1 MSKPMKITDKTY
13 QELEKLRLK
22 GETYS
27 EVIDRLLNIRTRVM
41 GMLTELEFLLDYEAW
56 KRDELL
62 KISAAGIKPPAPE
75 LEVKHGK
82 SRTK

>member
-13 QELEKLRLK
+13 EDLDRLRLK

-41 GMLTELEFLLDYEAW
+41 GMLTELEFLLDYDAW

-62 KISAAGIKPPAPE
+62 KISAAGIKPAPAE

-82 SRTK
+82 SRPK